1 MAQSPRERL
10 SLLGKKQKEK
20 SVLKE
25 DTLFGFLA
33 LIFNTEKL
41 TFQFF
46 EARLERKVEA
56 GTRVSRKEEPVK
68 NPYKNLRGLGLQGR
82 LQPCA
87 EN

>member
-1 MAQSPRERL
+1 MYNSISQAFLRAGRNPEKSLWDVAQSPRERL

-41 TFQFF
+41 PFQFF
-46 EARLERKVEA
+46 EARLERL
-56 GTRVSRKEEPVK
+56 VSSLLVSLSTF
-68 NPYKNLRGLGLQGR
+68 Y
-82 LQPCA
+82 
-87 EN
+87 